1 MGFVDINTSWQN
13 MTYNTE
19 ICSWHMPSWSAPP
32 AAMSIAEHLVPKYRP
47 RDIASASAM
56 RANALQGKQIQHS
69 KIVTSLRHTLGPIW
83 DLTACWLVGTSRGL
97 GACGLVGQHKISVSS
112 IKSNT
117 AHACSFAHA
126 CSRTCACAP
135 THPPTSWL
143 TCHFLPRRPSPLE
156 SAYGASR
163 NNGEA
168 SRNCKNLETH
178 EVHEPQGV
186 GLPIPAIMWDTINR
200 RGSKIGLTLQTNMQL
215 LML

>member
-1 MGFVDINTSWQN
+1 MAEDDLQYGN
-13 MTYNTE
+13 MLMAHAFLVGTASSYVNRGAPGAE
-19 ICSWHMPSWSAPP
+19 VSA
-32 AAMSIAEHLVPKYRP
+32 ERHRL
-47 RDIASASAM
+47 
-56 RANALQGKQIQHS
+56 
-69 KIVTSLRHTLGPIW
+69 SLRHESQRASGEANSTLQDSDLTPTYPWAHLGPYCVLARW
-83 DLTACWLVGTSRGL
+83 HKSRLGGVWFGRSAQDLL
-97 GACGLVGQHKISVSS
+97 SS

-117 AHACSFAHA
+117 AHACSFAHE
-126 CSRTCACAP
+126 CSRICARAP

-143 TCHFLPRRPSPLE
+143 TCHFLPRRPSPLA

-163 NNGEA
+163 NNGKA
-168 SRNCKNLETH
+168 SRNCKILETH